1 MTNELQAT
9 KPDESMLSEINFKHA
24 YKMAELMS
32 TTQLIPKAYHNKPA
46 DILVAFEFGRSL
58 GLGPLQAVQNIAVVN
73 GRPCLWGDAMLAVC
87 QGNPDFHYIKETPM
101 TNTNGE
107 FIGYECCVK
116 RKSYPEETT
125 RIFTVEDAK
134 KAGLWGKNVW
144 ASYPQRMTQMRARAF
159 ALRDCFA
166 SSLMGV
172 ASAEEVNDYPSDS
185 KQSKPAAS
193 DALKDL
199 LTKKKSAPE
208 EIKTIVLATAKQHE
222 EIEMLISVKKFAKNR
237 VDGACKHYGVSDI
250 NALDFDQ
257 AIDFITKLNKE
268 PDFQNN

>member
-1 MTNELQAT
+1 MNELQAT
-9 KPDESMLSEINFKHA
+9 KPDESMLSEINFAHA

-87 QGNPDFHYIKETPM
+87 QGNPDFHYIKETPLLSDS
-101 TNTNGE
+101 GE

-116 RKSYPEETT
+116 RKSYPEETV

-134 KAGLWGKNVW
+134 KAGLWGRNVW

-172 ASAEEVNDYPSDS
+172 ASAEEVNDYPSDA
-185 KQSKPAAS
+185 KQPKSTAS
-193 DALKDL
+193 DALKEL
-199 LTKKKSAPE
+199 LAKKKSAPE
-208 EIKTIVLATAKQHE
+208 PVKTIVLSTNEQHE
-222 EIEMLISVKKFAKNR
+222 EMEMLISVKGFPKSR
-237 VDGACKHYGVSDI
+237 VDGACKHYGVNDI
-250 NALDFDQ
+250 KALNFDQ
-257 AIDFITKLNKE
+257 ANDFIAKLNKE
-268 PDFQNN
+268 ADQE